1 MSMGLVIESIT
12 VVRSGTPVVRQVSLE
27 VPLGE
32 VTVLLGANGAGK
44 TSLLESISGVIPS
57 ASGKITLD
65 GKDITKSPRDA
76 RARSGL
82 AHVEQGR
89 SIFSDLTVEE
99 NLLVVGPKSAIGPA
113 FDLFPELVS
122 RRTARAG
129 LLSGGEQQMLV
140 IARALV
146 GKPKVLMLD
155 EMSLGL
161 APIIIKRLIPLVRQ
175 LADTGVGI
183 LLVEQFANLALSI
196 GNRALVMARGEV
208 AYSGPSNELRA
219 DPARLRHLYLGSEG
233 TSSGQVIGGV
243 L

>member
-1 MSMGLVIESIT
+1 MSTGLVIEDIT

-57 ASGKITLD
+57 ASGTITLD
-65 GKDITKSPRDA
+65 GRVITKAPRDA

-99 NLLVVGPKSAIGPA
+99 NLLVAGPKSAIGLA
-113 FDLFPELVS
+113 FELFPELVS

-175 LADTGVGI
+175 LADGGVGI

-196 GNRALVMARGEV
+196 GDQALVMARGEV
-208 AYSGPSNELRA
+208 AYSGPSHELQA
-219 DPARLRHLYLGSEG
+219 DPGRLRKLYLGEDSARPAA
-233 TSSGQVIGGV
+233 
-243 L
+243 

>member
-1 MSMGLVIESIT
+1 MTTGLTVESIT
-12 VVRSGTPVVRQVSLE
+12 VIRSGTPVVRDVSLQ

-32 VTVLLGANGAGK
+32 VTVLLGANGGGK

-57 ASGKITLD
+57 ASGKLTLD
-65 GKDITKSPRDA
+65 GKDITKVARDA

-89 SIFSDLTVEE
+89 SIFPDLTVEE
-99 NLLVVGPKSAIGPA
+99 NLMVAGPKSAIGGA

-122 RRTARAG
+122 RRTARAA

-161 APIIIKRLIPLVRQ
+161 APIIIKRLIPLVRR
-175 LADTGVGI
+175 LADEGVGV
-183 LLVEQFANLALSI
+183 LLVEQFASLALSI
-196 GNRALVMARGEV
+196 GNTALVMARGEV
-208 AYSGPSNELRA
+208 AYSGPSADLLA
-219 DPARLRHLYLGSEG
+219 DPARLRLLYLGSA
-233 TSSGQVIGGV
+233 SAA
-243 L
+243 